1 MMLEGYGKAMLL
13 KILKITVR
21 NVYLVKEA
29 NNYFFWSNGSRAVM
43 CMCVYMRIY
52 FGYLDCEKRSQIKE
66 FQHNIKGKSD
76 VTAPE
81 GRVAEIWY

>member
-29 NNYFFWSNGSRAVM
+29 NNYFF
-43 CMCVYMRIY
+43 
-52 FGYLDCEKRSQIKE
+52 LE
-66 FQHNIKGKSD
+66 
-76 VTAPE
+76 
-81 GRVAEIWY
+81 